1 MAKLKI
7 YKYPEKILEQ
17 KATPVLFFDSALFEL
32 CDNMCETMF
41 SAGGIGLAAPQVGV
55 SQRIIVVE
63 NNYGEPIVMVNPEI
77 IWHSQK
83 TQLYSE
89 GCLSLP
95 GVYYEVQRFES
106 IRVKYQTAYGKA
118 CTMVCDGLM
127 AVCVQHEVDHLNGIL
142 YIDLLDEHSRQAAI
156 DEFLALTSDIKKT

>member
-7 YKYPEKILEQ
+7 YKYPAKVLEQ
-17 KATPVLFFDSALFEL
+17 KASPVLFFDAALSEL

-63 NNYGEPIVMVNPEI
+63 NNHGEPIVMVNPEI
-77 IWHSQK
+77 IWHSQQ
-83 TQLYSE
+83 TQIFSE
-89 GCLSLP
+89 GCLSIP

-106 IRVKYQTAYGKA
+106 IRVKYQTVHGKD
-118 CTMVCDGLM
+118 CSMVCDGLL

-142 YIDLLDEHSRQAAI
+142 YIDHLNEYNRQAAI
-156 DEFLALTSDIKKT
+156 DEFLSLTSDIKKT